1 MRLRLNSHGDAACFW
16 LLCWDQRLLQRESQ
30 PCQEAEVT
38 ELLDPSKWRHPEDR
52 QLGQREMKIE
62 THICPVGARVPYE
75 AEAALELILRP
86 SLPVMM
92 SPSFRAYTP
101 APHLDLPDLA
111 QCPAP
116 GPSTQKHSLKPS
128 CEPGQ
133 HLRQSC
139 KEHRDWKL

>member
-1 MRLRLNSHGDAACFW
+1 LPAWARPVPGLGFW
-16 LLCWDQRLLQRESQ
+16 PPGKVALGVSRSRK
-30 PCQEAEVT
+30 EAVPGT
-38 ELLDPSKWRHPEDR
+38 SA
-52 QLGQREMKIE
+52 QLGGKIE